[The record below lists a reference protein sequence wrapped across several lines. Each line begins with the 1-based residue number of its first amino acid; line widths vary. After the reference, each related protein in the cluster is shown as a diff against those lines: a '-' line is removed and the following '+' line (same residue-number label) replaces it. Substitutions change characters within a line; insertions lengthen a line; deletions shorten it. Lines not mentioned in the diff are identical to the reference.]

1 MAAGP
6 IQKFI
11 VNDKNEIFV
20 HKIVWTP
27 PFAGPWKLNY
37 VYACNRTSRKSF
49 VGCIL
54 RCQNADFKALY
65 AGPVGQDAGS
75 STDAALM
82 AMTCAIGLA
91 ASQGGDSLEI
101 EGENETMF
109 SLVTGQ
115 IPPTNEAT
123 RELVARCLQELHNLR
138 RVVFRCVQPDA
149 NEAATL
155 LAKMAMETEETWFCV
170 DNPPPEIAAI
180 LDADVNGRY
189 VPWVHLQSN
198 M

>member
-27 PFAGPWKLNY
+27 PFTGSWKLNY
-37 VYACNRTSRKSF
+37 AYACNRTSRKAF

-54 RCQNADFKALY
+54 RCQNANFKALY
-65 AGPVGQDAGS
+65 AGPVGQGARS

-82 AMTCAIGLA
+82 AITCGIGLA

-115 IPPTNEAT
+115 IPPSNEAT

-155 LAKMAMETEETWFCV
+155 LAKMAMEMEATWFYV

>member
-20 HKIVWTP
+20 HKIVRMP
-27 PFAGPWKLNY
+27 PFTGPWKLNY
-37 VYACNRTSRKSF
+37 VYACNRTSSKAF

-75 STDAALM
+75 STDSALM

-123 RELVARCLQELHNLR
+123 R
-138 RVVFRCVQPDA
+138 
-149 NEAATL
+149 
-155 LAKMAMETEETWFCV
+155 
-170 DNPPPEIAAI
+170 
-180 LDADVNGRY
+180 
-189 VPWVHLQSN
+189 
-198 M
+198 